1 MAIQILGKQRPDR
14 KKPINMAARLGQTTR
29 DIMKAE
35 NLLKSQGGKVSKKVK
50 YLVLFFF
57 IKLLLIHQFQIPI
70 LTLFCTKVCGAETF
84 GDKWNIF
91 NLEKKMYF
99 RIFFF
104 FDKCI
109 RVKPNFSRSN

>member
-35 NLLKSQGGKVSKKVK
+35 NLRKSQGGKVSKKVK

-57 IKLLLIHQFQIPI
+57 IKLLNTSIPNPN
-70 LTLFCTKVCGAETF
+70 LDTF
-84 GDKWNIF
+84 LYESLWRRNIW
-91 NLEKKMYF
+91 
-99 RIFFF
+99 R
-104 FDKCI
+104 
-109 RVKPNFSRSN
+109 